1 MFGYG
6 CLTTALML
14 YAYFSFAVLRRHDV
28 PEFITRV
35 GSAEMWIYVA
45 GAHMLTFVATL
56 AGGGMGERAPLWN
69 PLIPPTTRSILVGRI
84 ILLAATCNFLFW
96 VPYIYLR
103 LDDRGAP
110 WCAVAAMLLLSTTY
124 TAVHWALRPEN
135 IFSWPILRF
144 LSSPLSFLTTLERP
158 VVNKAIARRPA
169 MPFDAWL
176 QELLRCCERAVTS
189 KGFVN
194 SESPEEGEID
204 CLQFR
209 ALVLDDLGSRTCVLR
224 YKRRMSRDEFRAIQR
239 FLRAVASLD
248 RRRPARAVWQGVIVE
263 ARSVLALKGTLT
275 KENARASMD
284 GRTS

>member
-56 AGGGMGERAPLWN
+56 AGGGMGERAPLWD
-69 PLIPPTTRSILVGRI
+69 PLFPPTARSILVGRI

-96 VPYIYLR
+96 DPYIYLR

-135 IFSWPILRF
+135 VLSWPVLRF
-144 LSSPLSFLTTLERP
+144 LRGSSSNRLMRPIVER
-158 VVNKAIARRPA
+158 AIARRPA
-169 MPFDAWL
+169 MPLGEWL
-176 QELLRCCERAVTS
+176 PELLRCCELA
-189 KGFVN
+189 VN
-194 SESPEEGEID
+194 SKRLVSSETPGEGEID
-204 CLQFR
+204 CLDSKVLYWTSWAQER
-209 ALVLDDLGSRTCVLR
+209 AYCATRKACLVTVSGR
-224 YKRRMSRDEFRAIQR
+224 YKSSC
-239 FLRAVASLD
+239 VAWLLWIGGNRTKPRGRKQWTKRGQCSL
-248 RRRPARAVWQGVIVE
+248 
-263 ARSVLALKGTLT
+263 
-275 KENARASMD
+275 
-284 GRTS
+284 

>member
-56 AGGGMGERAPLWN
+56 AGGGMGERAPLWD
-69 PLIPPTTRSILVGRI
+69 PLFPPTARSILVGRI

-135 IFSWPILRF
+135 VLSWPVLRF
-144 LSSPLSFLTTLERP
+144 LRGSSSNRLMRPIVER
-158 VVNKAIARRPA
+158 AIARRPA
-169 MPFDAWL
+169 MPLGEWL
-176 QELLRCCERAVTS
+176 PELLRCCELA
-189 KGFVN
+189 VN
-194 SESPEEGEID
+194 SKRLVSSETPGEGEID
-204 CLQFR
+204 CLDFQG
-209 ALVLDDLGSRTCVLR
+209 LVLDELGSRTCVLR
-224 YKRRMSRDEFRAIQR
+224 YKKSLSRDGFRAIQE
-239 FLRAVASLD
+239 FLRRVASLD
-248 RRRPARAVWQGVIVE
+248 RGQPNQAAWQEAVDE

-275 KENARASMD
+275 KENARAPMD
-284 GRTS
+284 RRTS

>member
-28 PEFITRV
+28 PEFITRL

-96 VPYIYLR
+96 PLFFLVTPDPWTLW
-103 LDDRGAP
+103 RG
-110 WCAVAAMLLLSTTY
+110 VVAMLLLSTTY

-144 LSSPLSFLTTLERP
+144 LRDPLAFLTELMLRPIVERSM
-158 VVNKAIARRPA
+158 ARQPA
-169 MPFDAWL
+169 MPFDEWL
-176 QELLRCCERAVTS
+176 PELLRCCERAVNS
-189 KGFVN
+189 NRLVN
-194 SESPEEGEID
+194 SETPGEGETD
-204 CLQFR
+204 CLAFR
-209 ALVLDDLGSRTCVLR
+209 DLLLRELNSTTCVLR
-224 YKRRMSRDEFRAIQR
+224 YKRRVSRAGFLAIRR
-239 FLRAVASLD
+239 FLRSVSQLKARQPDQVAWQEAVAC
-248 RRRPARAVWQGVIVE
+248 
-263 ARSVLALKGTLT
+263 ARSVLNLRETLVRSG
-275 KENARASMD
+275 NR
-284 GRTS
+284 

>member
-14 YAYFSFAVLRRHDV
+14 YAYFSFAVLRRPDV
-28 PEFITRV
+28 PEFITRL

-96 VPYIYLR
+96 PLFFLVTPDPWTLW
-103 LDDRGAP
+103 RG
-110 WCAVAAMLLLSTTY
+110 VVAMLLLSTTY

-248 RRRPARAVWQGVIVE
+248 RRRPARAVWQGVIDE